1 MLGKSTAAVKR
12 VDYGGA
18 SWSHDLIPGY
28 YPLLISLYKH
38 LEIPLVPT
46 YFDFSFSH
54 LRPSPFLNS
63 SNSKR
68 TSASRFQTYFIH
80 SGASGRSIP
89 SLPSSSLNSPLASLY
104 CLTHL
109 LSTALCF
116 LILIVLS
123 FLSWH
128 RLFPSV
134 LGHTST
140 LSSLRS
146 STTLLPFFQDF
157 IDNILV
163 PVFSSVGT
171 MTSLDVLHTPL
182 PALLDYIHAGMGT
195 SHYTLGAGF
204 SAGSIAEMLVAPLKE
219 QGEGYV
225 RLKTTITTMKWE
237 CDGSVGVVEIGFE
250 ESEAVEVDKVVIA
263 TQASAARVLLSKL
276 STSLEPKEKE
286 RVSGMIHA
294 LAEVD
299 YRVSQKPTTS

>member
-1 MLGKSTAAVKR
+1 
-12 VDYGGA
+12 
-18 SWSHDLIPGY
+18 
-28 YPLLISLYKH
+28 
-38 LEIPLVPT
+38 
-46 YFDFSFSH
+46 
-54 LRPSPFLNS
+54 
-63 SNSKR
+63 
-68 TSASRFQTYFIH
+68 
-80 SGASGRSIP
+80 
-89 SLPSSSLNSPLASLY
+89 
-104 CLTHL
+104 
-109 LSTALCF
+109 
-116 LILIVLS
+116 
-123 FLSWH
+123 
-128 RLFPSV
+128 
-134 LGHTST
+134 
-140 LSSLRS
+140 
-146 STTLLPFFQDF
+146 
-157 IDNILV
+157 
-163 PVFSSVGT
+163 